1 LLPLVTASEMN
12 EIDRKAA
19 EIFEISHLDLMEN
32 AGKGLSEVVLKNY
45 PDIKR
50 IAIFCGKGNNGG
62 DGIVAARYLSGKAN
76 VAVFLLCRRAEMS
89 GDARASLEKFKGKL
103 FEITTEE
110 EFKKTI
116 SVAAKADVIVDAI
129 LGTGLKAELTGQYR
143 SVVEG
148 INNLGKK
155 VVSVDIPSGI
165 SSDTGQV
172 LGAAARADLTVTF
185 GVPKVGLYLFPGS
198 EYSGKIEVIDIGF
211 PEALISGE
219 GIKAGIIERSDIAPL
234 FPARQKDTHKGN
246 YGHLLVVAGS
256 RGKTG
261 AAAMTASS
269 ALRIGAGIVTLAVP
283 KNLQPIYEMKLIEV
297 MTEPLSEGE
306 RWSIGENALGEV
318 LSLAEDKSA
327 VAIGPGIVPTPAA
340 TMVMA
345 ELIKELY
352 QPVVIDAGGIDAIIS
367 NPDVLKKAKGPRV
380 ITPHPG
386 EMGRLLGVSSRDV
399 QADRVG
405 IAKRYAEENSV
416 CVVLKGAH
424 TVIAV
429 PEGNVFINTTGN
441 PGMATAG
448 TGDVLTGMIGGLLAQ
463 GLRPEQAAIAA
474 VYLHGL
480 AGNMVMD
487 EKGEYGIIAT
497 DLIEKI
503 PYAIKT
509 VVSGQ
514 QGETILES
522 GFMPLTVLPPK
533 KRRK

>member
-1 LLPLVTASEMN
+1 M
-12 EIDRKAA
+12 
-19 EIFEISHLDLMEN
+19 
-32 AGKGLSEVVLKNY
+32 
-45 PDIKR
+45 
-50 IAIFCGKGNNGG
+50 
-62 DGIVAARYLSGKAN
+62 
-76 VAVFLLCRRAEMS
+76 
-89 GDARASLEKFKGKL
+89 
-103 FEITTEE
+103 
-110 EFKKTI
+110 
-116 SVAAKADVIVDAI
+116 
-129 LGTGLKAELTGQYR
+129 
-143 SVVEG
+143 EG
-148 INNLGKK
+148 INSLGKK
-155 VVSVDIPSGI
+155 IVSVDIPSGI

-172 LGAAARADLTVTF
+172 MGVAVKAELTITF
-185 GVPKVGLYLFPGS
+185 GIPKVGLYLFPGS
-198 EYSGKIEVIDIGF
+198 EYAGKIEVIDIGF

-219 GIKAGIIERSDIAPL
+219 GIRAGTIERTDIAPL
-234 FPARQKDTHKGN
+234 FPPRLKDTHKGN

-269 ALRIGAGIVTLAVP
+269 ALRTGAGIVTLAVP

-345 ELIKELY
+345 KLIKELY
-352 QPVVIDAGGIDAIIS
+352 QPIVIDAGGIDAIIG
-367 NPDVLKKAKGPRV
+367 NPDVLKEAKGPRV

-399 QADRVG
+399 HADRVG
-405 IAKRYAEENSV
+405 IASRVAVENNV

-424 TVIAV
+424 TVIAL
-429 PEGNVFINTTGN
+429 PEGRVYINTTGN

-448 TGDVLTGMIGGLLAQ
+448 AGDVLTGMIGGLLAQ
-463 GLRPEQAAIAA
+463 GFKPELAAIAA

-480 AGNMVMD
+480 TGDLLSN
-487 EKGEYGIIAT
+487 EKGDYGIIAT

-503 PYAIKT
+503 PYAINS
-509 VVSGQ
+509 VRR
-514 QGETILES
+514 ET
-522 GFMPLTVLPPK
+522 
-533 KRRK
+533 

>member
-1 LLPLVTASEMN
+1 MLPLVTASEMN

-19 EIFEISHLDLMEN
+19 EIFEISHLDLMEK
-32 AGKGLSEVVLKNY
+32 AGKGLSEAVLKIY
-45 PDIKR
+45 PGTKR

-62 DGIVAARYLSGKAN
+62 DGLVAARYLSAKAN
-76 VAVFLLCRRAEMS
+76 VGVFLLCRRDEIS
-89 GDARASLEKFKGKL
+89 GDARANLDKYKGKL

-116 SVAAKADVIVDAI
+116 SVAAKGDIIVDAI

-143 SVVEG
+143 RVVEG
-148 INNLGKK
+148 INSLGKK

-172 LGAAARADLTVTF
+172 MGAAVRAELTVTL
-185 GVPKVGLYLFPGS
+185 GLPKVGLYLFPGN
-198 EYSGKIEVIDIGF
+198 EYAGKIEVIDIGF
-211 PEALISGE
+211 PKALISGE
-219 GIKAGIIERSDIAPL
+219 GIKSGIIERSDIAPL
-234 FPARQKDTHKGN
+234 FPKRQKDTHKGS

-256 RGKTG
+256 KGKTG
-261 AAAMTASS
+261 AAAMVSMS
-269 ALRIGAGIVTLAVP
+269 ALRSGTGIVSLAVP
-283 KNLQPIYEMKLIEV
+283 RNLQPLFEMKLTEI

-306 RWSIGENALGEV
+306 RWSIGENAQAEI
-318 LSLAEDKSA
+318 LSLADGKTA
-327 VAIGPGIVPTPAA
+327 IAIGPGIVPTSVALK
-340 TMVMA
+340 VMA
-345 ELIKELY
+345 GLIEDLPH
-352 QPVVIDAGGIDAIIS
+352 PVVIDAGGIDAIAAY
-367 NPDVLKKAKGPRV
+367 PDILKKAKGPRV

-386 EMGRLLGVSSRDV
+386 EMGRLLNTSSTDI
-399 QADRVG
+399 QSDRVG
-405 IAKRYAEENSV
+405 IARRYAAENNV

-424 TVIAV
+424 TIIAV

-463 GLRPEQAAIAA
+463 RFKPEKAAIAA

-509 VVSGQ
+509 VSVS
-514 QGETILES
+514 
-522 GFMPLTVLPPK
+522 VND
-533 KRRK
+533 

>member
-1 LLPLVTASEMN
+1 MLPLVTASEMK
-12 EIDRKAA
+12 EIDRKAV
-19 EIFEISHLDLMEN
+19 EVFGTPILDLMEN
-32 AGKGLSEVVLKNY
+32 AGKGLSEAVLKNY
-45 PDIKR
+45 PGTKR

-62 DGIVAARYLSGKAN
+62 DGLVAARYLSVKSN
-76 VAVFLLCRRAEMS
+76 VVVFLLCRKEEMR
-89 GDARASLEKFKGKL
+89 GDARANLDKYKGKL
-103 FEITTEE
+103 FEVTTEE
-110 EFKKTI
+110 EFKKSI
-116 SVAAKADVIVDAI
+116 SGAAKADIIVDAI

-155 VVSVDIPSGI
+155 VVSADVPTGI
-165 SSDTGQV
+165 SSDNGQV
-172 LGAAARADLTVTF
+172 MGFAVRADLTVTF
-185 GVPKVGLYLFPGS
+185 GLPKVGLYLFPGS
-198 EYSGKIEVIDIGF
+198 EYAGRIEVTDIGF

-219 GIKAGIIERSDIAPL
+219 GIKAGIVDRSDIAPL
-234 FPARQKDTHKGN
+234 FPNRKKDTHKGS

-261 AAAMTASS
+261 AAAMVSMS
-269 ALRIGAGIVTLAVP
+269 ALRSGTGIVTLAVP
-283 KNLQPIYEMKLIEV
+283 KNLQPMYEMKLIEV

-306 RWSIGENALGEV
+306 RWSIGENALAEI
-318 LSLAEDKSA
+318 LSLADGKTA
-327 VAIGPGIVPTPAA
+327 VAIGPGIVPTSVALK
-340 TMVMA
+340 VMA
-345 ELIKELY
+345 GLIEDLPH
-352 QPVVIDAGGIDAIIS
+352 PVVIDAGGIDAIAAY
-367 NPDVLKKAKGPRV
+367 PDILKKAKGPRV

-405 IAKRYAEENSV
+405 IAKRYAEENNV

-429 PEGNVFINTTGN
+429 PEGRAYINTTGN

-448 TGDVLTGMIGGLLAQ
+448 SGDVLTGMIGGLLAQ
-463 GLRPEQAAIAA
+463 GFKPELASIAA

-480 AGNMVMD
+480 AGDLLRNEM
-487 EKGEYGIIAT
+487 GEYGIIAT

-509 VVSGQ
+509 VVRGQ
-514 QGETILES
+514 
-522 GFMPLTVLPPK
+522 
-533 KRRK
+533 

>member
-1 LLPLVTASEMN
+1 MLPLVTASEMK

-19 EIFEISHLDLMEN
+19 EVFGTPTHDLMEN
-32 AGKGLSEVVLKNY
+32 AGKGLSKVIFKQY
-45 PDIKR
+45 PETRK

-62 DGIVAARYLSGKAN
+62 DGLVAARYLSGKAN
-76 VAVFLLCRRAEMS
+76 VVVFLLCAKEEMR
-89 GDARASLEKFKGKL
+89 GDAGANLDKYKGKL
-103 FEITTEE
+103 FEITSEE

-116 SVAAKADVIVDAI
+116 SGASKADIIVDAI

-148 INNLGKK
+148 INSLGKK
-155 VVSVDIPSGI
+155 IVSVDIPSGI

-172 LGAAARADLTVTF
+172 MGVAVKAELTITF
-185 GVPKVGLYLFPGS
+185 GIPKVGLYLFPGS
-198 EYSGKIEVIDIGF
+198 EYAGKIEVIDIGF

-219 GIKAGIIERSDIAPL
+219 GIRAGTIERTDIAPL
-234 FPARQKDTHKGN
+234 FPPRLKDTHKGN

-269 ALRIGAGIVTLAVP
+269 ALRTGAGIVTLAVP

-345 ELIKELY
+345 KLIKELY
-352 QPVVIDAGGIDAIIS
+352 QPIVIDAGGIDAIIG
-367 NPDVLKKAKGPRV
+367 NPDVLKEAKGPRV

-399 QADRVG
+399 HADRVG
-405 IAKRYAEENSV
+405 IASRVAVENNV

-424 TVIAV
+424 TVIAL
-429 PEGNVFINTTGN
+429 PEGRVYINTTGN

-448 TGDVLTGMIGGLLAQ
+448 AGDVLTGMIGGLLAQ
-463 GLRPEQAAIAA
+463 GFKPELAAIAA

-480 AGNMVMD
+480 TGDLLSN
-487 EKGEYGIIAT
+487 EKGDYGIIAT

-503 PYAIKT
+503 PYAINS
-509 VVSGQ
+509 VRR
-514 QGETILES
+514 ET
-522 GFMPLTVLPPK
+522 
-533 KRRK
+533 

>member
-1 LLPLVTASEMN
+1 MLPLVTASEMN

-45 PDIKR
+45 PDTKR

-62 DGIVAARYLSGKAN
+62 DGLVAARYLSAKAN
-76 VAVFLLCRRAEMS
+76 VAVFLLCRRDEIS
-89 GDARASLEKFKGKL
+89 GDARANLDKYKGKL

-116 SVAAKADVIVDAI
+116 SVAAKADILVDAI

-143 SVVEG
+143 RVVEG
-148 INNLGKK
+148 INSLGKK

-172 LGAAARADLTVTF
+172 LGAAVRADLTITF
-185 GVPKVGLYLFPGS
+185 GIPKVGLYLFPGI
-198 EYSGKIEVIDIGF
+198 EYAGKVEVIDIGL
-211 PEALISGE
+211 PEALTSGE
-219 GIKAGIIERSDIAPL
+219 GIKNGIIDRSDIAPL
-234 FPARQKDTHKGN
+234 FPKRQKDTHKGS

-261 AAAMTASS
+261 AAEMVSMS
-269 ALRIGAGIVTLAVP
+269 ALRSGTGLVTLAVP
-283 KNLQPIYEMKLIEV
+283 KNLQPIFEMKLVEV

-306 RWSIGENALGEV
+306 RWSIGEYALGEV
-318 LSLAEDKSA
+318 LSLAEGKSA

-345 ELIKELY
+345 GLIKELY

-367 NPDVLKKAKGPRV
+367 NPEVLKKAKGQRV

-386 EMGRLLGVSSRDV
+386 EMGRLLGIPSRDV

-405 IAKRYAEENSV
+405 IASRFAVENNV

-429 PEGNVFINTTGN
+429 PEGRAYINTTGN

-448 TGDVLTGMIGGLLAQ
+448 SGDVLTGMIGGLLAQ
-463 GLRPEQAAIAA
+463 GFKPELAAIAA

-480 AGNMVMD
+480 AGDLLRNEM
-487 EKGEYGIIAT
+487 GEYGIIAT

-503 PYAIKT
+503 PFAIKS
-509 VVSGQ
+509 VRS
-514 QGETILES
+514 EL
-522 GFMPLTVLPPK
+522 
-533 KRRK
+533 

>member
-1 LLPLVTASEMN
+1 MPLVTASEMK

-19 EIFEISHLDLMEN
+19 EVFGTPTHDLMEN
-32 AGKGLSEVVLKNY
+32 AGKGLSKVIFKHY

-62 DGIVAARYLSGKAN
+62 DGLVAARYLSGKAK
-76 VAVFLLCRRAEMS
+76 VVVFLLCRKDEMS
-89 GDARASLEKFKGKL
+89 GDARANLGKFKGKL

-116 SVAAKADVIVDAI
+116 SGAAKADIIVDAI
-129 LGTGLKAELTGQYR
+129 LGTGLNSNLSGPYR

-148 INNLGKK
+148 INALGKE

-165 SSDTGQV
+165 NSDTGQIM
-172 LGAAARADLTVTF
+172 GAAVKADLTITF
-185 GVPKVGLYLFPGS
+185 GIPKVGLYLFPGM
-198 EYSGKIEVIDIGF
+198 EHSGKVEVIDIGF
-211 PEALISGE
+211 PEALTSGE
-219 GIKAGIIERSDIAPL
+219 AIKTGIIERSDIAPL
-234 FPARQKDTHKGN
+234 FPARQKDTHKGS
-246 YGHLLVVAGS
+246 YGHLLVIAGS

-261 AAAMTASS
+261 AAAMASTA
-269 ALRIGAGIVTLAVP
+269 ALRTGTGLVTLAVP
-283 KNLQPIYEMKLIEV
+283 KNLQPIYEIKLIEV

-327 VAIGPGIVPTPAA
+327 VAIGPGIMPIPAA

-367 NPDVLKKAKGPRV
+367 NPDVLKKAKGQRV

-405 IAKRYAEENSV
+405 IAKRYAEENNV

-448 TGDVLTGMIGGLLAQ
+448 AGDVLTGMIGGLLAQ
-463 GLRPEQAAIAA
+463 GFKPELATIAA

-480 AGNMVMD
+480 AGDLIRN
-487 EKGEYGIIAT
+487 EKGEYGIMAT
-497 DLIEKI
+497 DLIDKI
-503 PYAIKT
+503 PYAIKS
-509 VVSGQ
+509 VVG
-514 QGETILES
+514 
-522 GFMPLTVLPPK
+522 
-533 KRRK
+533 

>member
-1 LLPLVTASEMN
+1 
-12 EIDRKAA
+12 
-19 EIFEISHLDLMEN
+19 
-32 AGKGLSEVVLKNY
+32 
-45 PDIKR
+45 
-50 IAIFCGKGNNGG
+50 
-62 DGIVAARYLSGKAN
+62 
-76 VAVFLLCRRAEMS
+76 MS
-89 GDARASLEKFKGKL
+89 GDARANLDKFKGKL

-116 SVAAKADVIVDAI
+116 SGAAKADIIVDAI
-129 LGTGLKAELTGQYR
+129 LGTGLNSNLSGPYR

-148 INNLGKK
+148 INALGKE

-165 SSDTGQV
+165 NSDTGQIM
-172 LGAAARADLTVTF
+172 GAAVKADLTITF
-185 GVPKVGLYLFPGS
+185 GIPKVGLYLFPGM
-198 EYSGKIEVIDIGF
+198 EHSGKVEVIDIGF
-211 PEALISGE
+211 PEALTSGE
-219 GIKAGIIERSDIAPL
+219 AIKTGIIERSDIAPL
-234 FPARQKDTHKGN
+234 FPARQKDTHKGS
-246 YGHLLVVAGS
+246 YGHLLVIAGS

-261 AAAMTASS
+261 AAAMASTA
-269 ALRIGAGIVTLAVP
+269 ALRTGAGLVTLAVP
-283 KNLQPIYEMKLIEV
+283 KNLQPIYEIKLIEV

-327 VAIGPGIVPTPAA
+327 VAIGPGIMPIPAA

-367 NPDVLKKAKGPRV
+367 NPDVLKKAKGQRV

-405 IAKRYAEENSV
+405 IAKRYAEENNV

-448 TGDVLTGMIGGLLAQ
+448 AGDVLTGMIGGLLAQ
-463 GLRPEQAAIAA
+463 GFKPELATIAA

-480 AGNMVMD
+480 AGDLIRN
-487 EKGEYGIIAT
+487 EKGEYGIMAT
-497 DLIEKI
+497 DLIDKI
-503 PYAIKT
+503 PYAIKS
-509 VVSGQ
+509 VVG
-514 QGETILES
+514 
-522 GFMPLTVLPPK
+522 
-533 KRRK
+533 